1 MPDALLFTIFT
12 PAYNRAHTLARVFD
26 SLRAQTLRNFEWLVI
41 DDGSTDNTSD
51 LIAGWSHAADFPIRY
66 FKQAHGGKHVA
77 HNLAAREARGQFFL
91 PLDSDDG
98 CLPNALERMAY
109 HWNAIPAAERGSYA
123 GVEGLCVD
131 QEGRVVGDEFPVN
144 PIDIT
149 MRERCYVYRVG
160 GEKWASTRTEIVRM
174 YPFPDIRETYVPEG
188 TLWLKIAKKFKYRCV
203 NEVFRVY
210 YIDDDVTGA
219 TITTRIRALDAYAPG
234 RLHFY
239 TYVLNNDLEY
249 FFQSPMPFLK
259 AAVILP
265 ILAHFAKQSFRA
277 TLRSLHS
284 MPAKALVLSALPI
297 SFGLC
302 AFDRM
307 RSRLRARP
315 PKR

>member
-1 MPDALLFTIFT
+1 VSDALLFTIFT

-26 SLRAQTLRNFEWLVI
+26 SLCAQTLRNFEWLVI
-41 DDGSTDNTSD
+41 DDGSTDNTAD
-51 LIAGWSHAADFPIRY
+51 LIAGWTRAADFPIRY
-66 FKQAHGGKHVA
+66 FKQDHSGKHIA
-77 HNLAAREARGQFFL
+77 HNLAAREAHGQFFL
-91 PLDSDDG
+91 PLDSDDA
-98 CLPNALERMAY
+98 CLPTALERIAY
-109 HWNAIPAAERGSYA
+109 HWNAIPAVEREYYA
-123 GVEGLCVD
+123 GIEGLCID
-131 QEGRVVGDEFPVN
+131 QNGKVVGDEFPAN
-144 PIDIT
+144 PLDMT

-188 TLWLKIAKKFKYRCV
+188 ALWSQIAKKFKYRCV
-203 NEVFRVY
+203 NEVLRVY
-210 YIDDDVTGA
+210 YIDDDLTGV

-249 FFQSPMPFLK
+249 FFYSPMPFLK

-265 ILAHFAKQSFRA
+265 ILAHFAKQSLHA

-284 MPAKALVLSALPI
+284 VPAKALVLSALPI

-302 AFDRM
+302 VFDRM
-307 RSRLRARP
+307 RNRVRARP
-315 PKR
+315 PNR